1 MKTSSLAFRLIAS
14 AAVWIA
20 VALFAGGLA
29 LSSIFR
35 ATLEESFDRR
45 LGALLETLIAASD
58 IVEAGGE
65 GGQLVL
71 LRPLG
76 DARFGR
82 TYSGW
87 YWRIEGGGA
96 GRLHSRSLFDYTLR
110 PTTPGK
116 DGTAGFGL
124 APGPD
129 GQTLRTVTR
138 DIVLPGAARPVRYSI
153 AADTAETEVQVRRFN
168 GALAWSLGVLGAG
181 LFAAVLIQVLFGLRP
196 LRRIRAA
203 LSDIRLGRAA
213 RLEGSFPSEIKPLA
227 EELNAVLDHNAEVV
241 ERARTQVGNLAHALK
256 TPLTVLANE
265 AGHLTKSG
273 AKSEA
278 KPGNATLAANVL
290 RQTALM
296 RRHVDHYLARA
307 RTSAAGRVIGA
318 RVDAAVVVRDL
329 KRALEKM
336 YAERAL
342 TIADAGD
349 APRMVQGEREDVDEM
364 IGNLMD
370 NACKWARGHVA
381 VAAESDGGSVRITVD
396 DDGPGMPAEEHEGV
410 TRRGA
415 RLDESVSG
423 SGLGLAIVADVVQLY
438 GGALSFETS
447 PLGGLRVI
455 LSLPAAETEPS

>member
-1 MKTSSLAFRLIAS
+1 MKTSSLTFRLIAS
-14 AAVWIA
+14 AALWIA
-20 VALFAGGLA
+20 VALFAGGFA

-35 ATLEESFDRR
+35 GTLEESFDRR
-45 LGALLETLIAASD
+45 LGALLETLVAASD
-58 IVEAGGE
+58 IDADGGAD
-65 GGQLVL
+65 GDGQIVL

-76 DARFGR
+76 EARFGQ

-87 YWRIEGGGA
+87 YWQIDGGSA

-110 PTTPGK
+110 PAAPGE

-129 GQTLRTVTR
+129 GQALRTVTR
-138 DIVLPGAARPVRYSI
+138 DIVLPGAARPVRYSV

-168 GALAWSLGVLGAG
+168 GTLAWSLGLLGAG

-196 LRRIRAA
+196 LRRVQAA
-203 LSDIRLGRAA
+203 LTDIRLGRAA
-213 RLEGSFPSEIKPLA
+213 RLEGSFPPEINPLA

-241 ERARTQVGNLAHALK
+241 ERARTHVGNLAHALK

-265 AGHLTKSG
+265 AGSMAKSG
-273 AKSEA
+273 AKPEDN
-278 KPGNATLAANVL
+278 PLAENVA

-307 RTSAAGRVIGA
+307 RTAAAGRVIGA
-318 RVDAAVVVRDL
+318 RVDAAAVVRDL
-329 KRALEKM
+329 KRALAKM

-342 TIADAGD
+342 TIADAGE
-349 APRMVQGEREDVDEM
+349 APRMVQGEREDVEEM

-370 NACKWARGHVA
+370 NACKWARGRVA
-381 VAAESDGGSVRITVD
+381 VAAESDGSSVRITVD
-396 DDGPGMPAEEHEGV
+396 DDGPGMPAEEHERV

-423 SGLGLAIVADVVQLY
+423 SGLGLAIVADVVKLY

-455 LSLPAAETEPS
+455 LTLPAAETQPT

>member
-1 MKTSSLAFRLIAS
+1 MKTSSLTFRLIAS
-14 AAVWIA
+14 AALWIA
-20 VALFAGGLA
+20 VALFAGGFA

-35 ATLEESFDRR
+35 GTLEESFDRR
-45 LGALLETLIAASD
+45 LGALLETLVAASD
-58 IVEAGGE
+58 IAADGKII
-65 GGQLVL
+65 L

-76 DARFGR
+76 DARFGQ

-87 YWRIEGGGA
+87 YWQIDGGDA
-96 GRLHSRSLFDYTLR
+96 GGLHSRSLFDTTLS
-110 PTTPGK
+110 PAEPGA

-129 GQTLRTVTR
+129 GQTLRIVTR
-138 DIVLPGAARPVRYSI
+138 DIVLSGAPRAARYSV

-168 GALAWSLGVLGAG
+168 GTLAWSLGVLGVG
-181 LFAAVLIQVLFGLRP
+181 LFAAVVIQVLFGLRP

-213 RLEGSFPSEIKPLA
+213 RLEGSFPPEINPLA

-241 ERARTQVGNLAHALK
+241 ERARTHVGNLAHALK

-265 AGHLTKSG
+265 AGP
-273 AKSEA
+273 AAESED
-278 KPGNATLAANVL
+278 NHLAANVA

-296 RRHVDHYLARA
+296 RRYVDHYLARA
-307 RTSAAGRVIGA
+307 RAAAAGRVIGA
-318 RVDAAVVVRDL
+318 RVDAALVVKDL
-329 KRALEKM
+329 RRTLEKIHV
-336 YAERAL
+336 ERGLA
-342 TIADAGD
+342 IADAGD
-349 APRMVQGEREDVDEM
+349 EPRLVQGEREDVEEM

-370 NACKWARGHVA
+370 NACKWARGRVD
-381 VAAESDGGSVRITVD
+381 VSAESQEGVVRITVD
-396 DDGPGMPAEEHEGV
+396 DDGPGMPAEEHERV
-410 TRRGA
+410 MRRGA

-455 LSLPAAETEPS
+455 LSLPAAETLPV

>member
-1 MKTSSLAFRLIAS
+1 MKTSSLTFRLIAS
-14 AAVWIA
+14 AALWIA
-20 VALFAGGLA
+20 VALFAGGFV

-45 LGALLETLIAASD
+45 LGTLLETLVAASD
-58 IVEAGGE
+58 IGVNGDAP
-65 GGQLVL
+65 GQIVL

-76 DARFGR
+76 EARFGQ

-87 YWRIEGGGA
+87 YWQIEGGA
-96 GRLHSRSLFDYTLR
+96 VGRLHSRSLFDYTL
-110 PTTPGK
+110 PPAAPGK

-129 GQTLRTVTR
+129 GQALRTVTR
-138 DIVLPGAARPVRYSI
+138 DIVLPGAARAVRYSV

-168 GALAWSLGVLGAG
+168 GTLAWSRGVLGAG

-196 LRRIRAA
+196 LRQIRAA
-203 LSDIRLGRAA
+203 LTDIRLGRAA
-213 RLEGSFPSEIKPLA
+213 RLEGSFPSEVNPLA

-265 AGHLTKSG
+265 ATSVAKSG
-273 AKSEA
+273 DD
-278 KPGNATLAANVL
+278 PLAENVS

-296 RRHVDHYLARA
+296 QRHVEHYLARA
-307 RTSAAGRVIGA
+307 RTAAAGRVIGA
-318 RVDAAVVVRDL
+318 RVDAAEVVRDL
-329 KRALEKM
+329 KRALAKM
-336 YAERAL
+336 YAARGL

-349 APRMVQGEREDVDEM
+349 APRMVQGEREDVEEM

-370 NACKWARGHVA
+370 NACKWARGRVA
-381 VAAESDGGSVRITVD
+381 VAAESDGNSVRITVD
-396 DDGPGMPAEEHEGV
+396 DDGPGMPADEHERV

-423 SGLGLAIVADVVQLY
+423 SGLGLAIVADMVKLY
-438 GGALSFETS
+438 GGTLNFETS
-447 PLGGLRVI
+447 PLGGLRVN
-455 LSLPAAETEPS
+455 LSLPAADTPPS